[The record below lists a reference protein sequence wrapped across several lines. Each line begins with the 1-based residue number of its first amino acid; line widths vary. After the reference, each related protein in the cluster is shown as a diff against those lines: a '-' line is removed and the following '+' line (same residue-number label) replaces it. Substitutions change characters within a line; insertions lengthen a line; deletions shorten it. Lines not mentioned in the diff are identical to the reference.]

1 PPLTGK
7 TLKAVLPEHLFGP
20 WHIGGMGIGS
30 SLVIVTLVSEGALL
44 FVAAQTGFID
54 GPRILANMAVD
65 SWVPH
70 RFAQLSDRLVTK
82 NGVVLMGAGANAVLL
97 YSRGRG
103 DLLIPMYPINV
114 FLTFTLTELGMSRY
128 WIRTRHQPEHK
139 RWRRNL
145 AIHGTGLT
153 MCLSILIV
161 SIVEKFTE
169 GGWLTVVVTSGFIAL
184 AFAIKKHYLRV

>member
-1 PPLTGK
+1 
-7 TLKAVLPEHLFGP
+7 
-20 WHIGGMGIGS
+20 M
-30 SLVIVTLVSEGALL
+30 TLVSEGALL

-65 SWVPH
+65 SWVPR

-82 NGVVLMGAGANAVLL
+82 NGVFLMGAGAVAVLL
-97 YSRGRG
+97 YSKGKS
-103 DLLIPMYPINV
+103 DLLILMYSINV

-128 WIRTRHQPEHK
+128 WITTRKNPEH
-139 RWRRNL
+139 RNWRRNL

-169 GGWLTVVVTSGFIAL
+169 GGWLTVVVTS
-184 AFAIKKHYLRV
+184 AFSSFWRLRSGVTTKCSARNCTRRTTTAH